1 MERNIK
7 DYAKEVAAHVKEY
20 LPEELSDCTVKVLEV
35 RKGQTMVSEILVR
48 KEGVSF
54 SPLLPVSQFFNDNVN
69 EEDAAMR
76 IVDMVG
82 KMYREDHSLYSSY
95 DIEDYNICS
104 QKLFIRVYGRKEKL
118 PVPWPH
124 KEIAFGLDAVCYI
137 DTSENSDEGKTINV
151 TSDMMDNWG
160 KSFEEVFAAAAAN
173 MLQCAS
179 FRPMNDVLTEM
190 NDEYVQSLPIPE
202 EMKMAMKDAY
212 VNSLVQNPMHVLMA
226 GYYGAGAV
234 AVPEL
239 LKNTLGEGCYYIMPS
254 SLYEVIVIPVG
265 NETIEELMEIVNSV
279 NNEAVSEEDQLSNRV
294 YRYENGKL
302 NCCFA

>member
-82 KMYREDHSLYSSY
+82 KMYREDHSLYSSH

-160 KSFEEVFAAAAAN
+160 KSFEEVFAAAAAKPSPISTPFTAP
-173 MLQCAS
+173 MDMTALARSAS
-179 FRPMNDVLTEM
+179 
-190 NDEYVQSLPIPE
+190 SLSKTGSPSPAGMPFTRHSMIPPE
-202 EMKMAMKDAY
+202 E
-212 VNSLVQNPMHVLMA
+212 S
-226 GYYGAGAV
+226 
-234 AVPEL
+234 
-239 LKNTLGEGCYYIMPS
+239 PS
-254 SLYEVIVIPVG
+254 DMQDS
-265 NETIEELMEIVNSV
+265 
-279 NNEAVSEEDQLSNRV
+279 R
-294 YRYENGKL
+294 
-302 NCCFA
+302 